1 MEKNKINDQNITI
14 KDLYVKKKSKKKS
27 KFFLKINKLR

>member
-1 MEKNKINDQNITI
+1 MEKNKINDQKITI
-14 KDLYVKKKSKKKS
+14 KDLYVKKKS

>member
-14 KDLYVKKKSKKKS
+14 KDLYVKKKVN
-27 KFFLKINKLR
+27 FFFKINKLR